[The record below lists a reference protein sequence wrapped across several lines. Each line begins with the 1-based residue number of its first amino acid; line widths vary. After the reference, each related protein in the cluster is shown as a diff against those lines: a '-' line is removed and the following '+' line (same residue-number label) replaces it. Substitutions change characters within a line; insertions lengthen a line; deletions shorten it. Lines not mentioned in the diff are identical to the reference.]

1 MNTVTADVTETSE
14 FSGQASMAAPAGLPT
29 YGSRTDSFHSRRHHR
44 RRLLEGLAVCVARHG
59 YAQTTIADIAAAA
72 HVSKRTFYEH
82 FADKQACMI
91 ALYESASAASR
102 RQLGLDEADAE
113 ALPWADQ
120 VERAVRRYFSH
131 LATRPLLMR
140 ALFME
145 VLSLGPEGL
154 RARRTN
160 LDALAEAIQHSAA
173 TQGVSLPAAEAAALI
188 GMLSEWILLAIEQD
202 RVATLPDDAPAVAAM
217 LRAAI
222 LGRRL
227 GA

>member
-1 MNTVTADVTETSE
+1 MNTVTDAAA
-14 FSGQASMAAPAGLPT
+14 ASLPT
-29 YGSRTDSFHSRRHHR
+29 YGSRADSFHSRRHHR

-59 YAQTTIADIAAAA
+59 YAQTTISDIAAAA

-91 ALYESASAASR
+91 ALYESASEASR
-102 RQLGLDEADAE
+102 RQLGLDEVE
-113 ALPWADQ
+113 GLPWAEQ
-120 VERAVRRYFSH
+120 VERAVRRYFTH

-154 RARRTN
+154 RARRAN

-173 TQGVSLPAAEAAALI
+173 TQGVTLPAAEAAALI

-202 RVATLPDDAPAVAAM
+202 RVAALPDDAPAVAAM

-227 GA
+227 VA